1 MATAKKYQHAN
12 DKALY
17 DIEST
22 CKAATENAKS
32 NRFSRPLNLFKCRN
46 NRQLALDREHQQNWA
61 NAFYQDKQ
69 TQAELSK
76 RFYQGK
82 QTQNTQS

>member
-22 CKAATENAKS
+22 CKAAREITKS
-32 NRFSRPLNLFKCRN
+32 TRFSRPLNLLVVEQAARFGQRTSAELSKR
-46 NRQLALDREHQQNWA
+46 
-61 NAFYQDKQ
+61 FYQDKQ
-69 TQAELSK
+69 TQAKLSK
-76 RFYQGK
+76 RFYQDK
-82 QTQNTQS
+82 HTQNTQS